1 MFTVLVTCPPMIQRI
16 REYKNICEQY
26 NFKLICPTFTQ
37 TLTEEE
43 LIHLVPKYDAW
54 IIGDDPATRKVFQ
67 AGVKGNLKVAIKWGV
82 GVDNVDFEACKEFGI
97 PITNTPNSFGEEV
110 SDIAIGYLLS
120 LTRQIHIIDSE
131 VKKGNWYKPSG
142 ISLSNKKVALVGF
155 GDIGRCIAKKLLAF
169 NLNVYVSDPACS
181 KVNGK
186 ITYNYGHGFNSYSKE
201 LTKLLNKINEVNI
214 DTLEKCVNNA
224 DFIFISCALNKHT
237 KGMINKD
244 IMLLANKDVIVINVA
259 RGPIIVEKDVIELL
273 NSGHIKSI
281 GFDVFENEPLKLNNP
296 LIKFKN
302 CIFGSHNASNTV
314 EAVDKVSHKTLQYIH
329 SFFK

>member
-1 MFTVLVTCPPMIQRI
+1 MFTILVTCPPMIQRI
-16 REYKNICEQY
+16 SEYNTICDQY
-26 NFKLICPTFTQ
+26 NFKLTCPTFTQ

-43 LIHLVPKYDAW
+43 LIQLVPKYDAW
-54 IIGDDPATRKVFQ
+54 IIGDDPATRKVFH

-82 GVDNVDFEACKEFGI
+82 GVDNVDFQACKEFGI

-131 VKKGNWYKPSG
+131 VKKGNWFKPSG

-169 NLNVYVSDPACS
+169 NLNVYASDPACS
-181 KVNGK
+181 KVNGN

-214 DTLEKCVNNA
+214 ETLEKCVNNA
-224 DFIFISCALNKHT
+224 DFIIVSCALNKHT

-244 IMLLANKDVIVINVA
+244 IMLLANKGVIVINVA
-259 RGPIIVEKDVIELL
+259 RGPIVVEKDVIELL
-273 NSGHIKSI
+273 DSGHIKSV

-329 SFFK
+329 NFFK